1 MSGGRKDPR
10 PEGEAVPPRTE
21 ALDERTERAVE
32 DGREMTAIEAAEPSA
47 HDPAR
52 DDAGSEGRGTAG
64 RADPLGHGDGA
75 SEPQGAA
82 RPDEAEMARARAATA
97 AGRMPGTTH
106 DPNSVTT
113 MTGAEPD
120 DHQPPPEKDR

>member
-1 MSGGRKDPR
+1 MAGRNDP
-10 PEGEAVPPRTE
+10 TK
-21 ALDERTERAVE
+21 
-32 DGREMTAIEAAEPSA
+32 DGREVTAREAAFPHD

-52 DDAGSEGRGTAG
+52 DEARPRPAEDERGRG

-82 RPDEAEMARARAATA
+82 RPEEAEMARARAATA

-113 MTGAEPD
+113 MTDAEPHPDGKD
-120 DHQPPPEKDR
+120 DYYPPKKGEDERP